1 MSRDCPLSV
10 PLPWPESSLFP
21 PARAANLESRRVD
34 VSNSTYKDR
43 KEDLTYPAPGCGA
56 GAWDGLPPGHKAQQ
70 VDLDVAAPVLS
81 KLGLPA
87 SMEGACGA
95 GRCEGAVGVAP
106 ILLTLRAPAHPP
118 PSAGY
123 ACLFGRAYLG
133 SPLGRG
139 AVWEAAQRHEEVE
152 ELRYKARSGRP
163 QAHASRSGS
172 RTLRIASAQV
182 AMASALH
189 YSA

>member
-1 MSRDCPLSV
+1 M
-10 PLPWPESSLFP
+10 
-21 PARAANLESRRVD
+21 D

-152 ELRYKARSGRP
+152 ELRYKARRALRWHTP
-163 QAHASRSGS
+163 LAAAHALCASP
-172 RTLRIASAQV
+172 LRRWPWRQRCTTR
-182 AMASALH
+182 LE
-189 YSA
+189 